1 MLYQI
6 LSGNFNIVSV
16 LMGILATTIIIMVIL
31 PFHELAHGFVAYKLG
46 DDTAKRQG
54 RLTFNPLAHIN
65 YMGAVCLLLVG
76 FGWAEPVPV
85 NYYRLK
91 NPKRDMA
98 LVALAGPVANLIAA
112 VVGELLVNLFL
123 VIVPLSNSD
132 TVWYSAVVVFF
143 YYYVQVNVNLAVFNL
158 IPLPPLDGSKILG
171 AFLPEK
177 AYQALLMNERNLSMI
192 LMILLVTNVID
203 KIMDVPCELLMSF
216 VEMLAWLPFMPF
228 FGSLG

>member
-216 VEMLAWLPFMPF
+216 VELLAWLPFMPF

>member
-98 LVALAGPVANLIAA
+98 LVALAGPVANIIAA

-123 VIVPLSNSD
+123 VIVPLSNAD

-216 VEMLAWLPFMPF
+216 VELLAWLPFMPF

>member
-91 NPKRDMA
+91 N
-98 LVALAGPVANLIAA
+98 
-112 VVGELLVNLFL
+112 
-123 VIVPLSNSD
+123 
-132 TVWYSAVVVFF
+132 
-143 YYYVQVNVNLAVFNL
+143 
-158 IPLPPLDGSKILG
+158 
-171 AFLPEK
+171 
-177 AYQALLMNERNLSMI
+177 
-192 LMILLVTNVID
+192 
-203 KIMDVPCELLMSF
+203 
-216 VEMLAWLPFMPF
+216 
-228 FGSLG
+228 

>member
-98 LVALAGPVANLIAA
+98 LVALAGPVANIIAA
-112 VVGELLVNLFL
+112 VVGEMLVNLFL
-123 VIVPLSNSD
+123 VIVPLSNAD

-216 VEMLAWLPFMPF
+216 VELLAWLPFMPF